1 MTSRR
6 YFLGLAMAIT
16 VLAGVFGGRLLID
29 RGVVG
34 SEDNILFYMMG
45 LNLVAAE
52 QLETMANGA
61 IDYYS
66 TRVDDPHTL
75 LRLNFRKTYLNEFP
89 LPGAIYL
96 AISRAFKGLFDL
108 NQTLYPLYL
117 SQVIVFGLTASMA
130 LSVVC
135 VVLLVRITR
144 RPLHLWA
151 LAFTVLLF
159 ALSEYIPVQSNSFAT
174 LLMHDGLGN
183 VMAHLGQLLVRPGPQ
198 FSPLGFTPRGHF
210 ALLMIAVFA
219 LRWSNRYGMG
229 YLLLMG
235 LSFVHLS
242 TSAVVLLALLAV
254 DLFLRPSVFRKPQ
267 TAAIVLLSLI
277 VVMGRQTMWQLLGE
291 NLPLV
296 LGGVGAFSLLMLAVW
311 GVPSLRRSL
320 ASTFCWLSPI
330 RNWFIGT
337 NKTAADLRVLT
348 IGWGITFLA
357 LFAVIA
363 VFDPF
368 DPLSRFYFWGR
379 LHGRVAAVLWP
390 SLIFGLFVLV
400 SVRVARRQEKR
411 KGLVKSCAL
420 IGVLLLAA
428 NVYPGGKS
436 MLQGQVLNRVA
447 GDFFKAEQRLYGP
460 PMTNLPPM
468 GFEEKVLYYGMCKSV
483 DLKQNYLQLVLR

>member
-1 MTSRR
+1 
-6 YFLGLAMAIT
+6 MAIT
-16 VLAGVFGGRLLID
+16 VLAGVFSGRLLID
-29 RGVVG
+29 RGVAG
-34 SEDNILFYMMG
+34 TEDNLLFYMMG
-45 LNLVAAE
+45 LNLVAAD
-52 QLETMANGA
+52 QLETMANAA

-66 TRVDDPHTL
+66 TRVDDPHVL

-89 LPGAIYL
+89 LPGAVYL
-96 AISRAFKGLFDL
+96 AVSRAFKGMLDL

-117 SQVIVFGLTASMA
+117 SQVVVFGLTAAMA

-135 VVLLVRITR
+135 VVLLVRLTR
-144 RPLHLWA
+144 RPLHMWA
-151 LAFTVLLF
+151 LAFTVLLYG
-159 ALSEYIPVQSNSFAT
+159 LSEFLPVQQNSFAT
-174 LLMHDGLGN
+174 LLVHDGFGG

-219 LRWSNRYGMG
+219 LRWSNRYGVG

-242 TSAVVLLALLAV
+242 TSAVILLALLGV

-291 NLPLV
+291 NWPLV
-296 LGGVGAFSLLMLAVW
+296 LGGAGAFSLLMLAVW

-330 RNWFIGT
+330 RNWFFGS

-357 LFAVIA
+357 LFVVVV

-390 SLIFGLFVLV
+390 SLIFGLIVLAG
-400 SVRVARRQEKR
+400 VRVARRREKR
-411 KGLVKSCAL
+411 NGLVKSSAL
-420 IGVLLLAA
+420 IGVLLLAVSA
-428 NVYPGGKS
+428 YPGGKS
-436 MLQGQVLNRVA
+436 MLQGKVLNRVA
-447 GDFFKAEQRLYGP
+447 VDFFKAEQRLYGP

-483 DLKQNYLQLVLR
+483 DLKQKYLQLVLR

>member
-1 MTSRR
+1 M
-6 YFLGLAMAIT
+6 
-16 VLAGVFGGRLLID
+16 
-29 RGVVG
+29 
-34 SEDNILFYMMG
+34 
-45 LNLVAAE
+45 
-52 QLETMANGA
+52 
-61 IDYYS
+61 
-66 TRVDDPHTL
+66 
-75 LRLNFRKTYLNEFP
+75 
-89 LPGAIYL
+89 
-96 AISRAFKGLFDL
+96 
-108 NQTLYPLYL
+108 
-117 SQVIVFGLTASMA
+117 
-130 LSVVC
+130 
-135 VVLLVRITR
+135 
-144 RPLHLWA
+144 WA

-159 ALSEYIPVQSNSFAT
+159 GLSEFLPVQQNPYAT
-174 LLMHDGLGN
+174 LLVHDGFGG

-229 YLLLMG
+229 YLLLIG

-242 TSAVVLLALLAV
+242 TSAVILLALLAV

-291 NLPLV
+291 NWPLV
-296 LGGVGAFSLLMLAVW
+296 LGGAGAFSLLMLAVW

-330 RNWFIGT
+330 RNWFFGS

-357 LFAVIA
+357 LFAVMV

-390 SLIFGLFVLV
+390 SLIFGLIVLAG
-400 SVRVARRQEKR
+400 VRVARRREKR
-411 KGLVKSCAL
+411 NGLIKSCAL
-420 IGVLLLAA
+420 IGVLLLAVSA
-428 NVYPGGKS
+428 YPGGKS
-436 MLQGQVLNRVA
+436 MLQGKVLYRVTV
-447 GDFFKAEQRLYGP
+447 DFFNAEQRLYGP

-468 GFEEKVLYYGMCKSV
+468 GFEEKVLYYAMCKSV
-483 DLKQNYLQLVLR
+483 DLKQKYLQLVLR